1 MPLPGS
7 NRKRQFIQEVV
18 EPEVS
23 TPVEPEVLQEI
34 VEEAPVEEE
43 IVEEETTEEK
53 SGSDARAKFIARL
66 KAKAQTIKK

>member
-1 MPLPGS
+1 MPLPE
-7 NRKRQFIQEVV
+7 NIKKKQFIQEVV

-43 IVEEETTEEK
+43 TVEEETVEEATT
-53 SGSDARAKFIARL
+53 AREKFLARIN
-66 KAKAQTIKK
+66 KNKK

>member
-1 MPLPGS
+1 MPLPE
-7 NRKRQFIQEVV
+7 NIKKKQFIQEVV

-43 IVEEETTEEK
+43 TVEEETAVEEATT
-53 SGSDARAKFIARL
+53 AREKFLARIN
-66 KAKAQTIKK
+66 KNKK

>member
-1 MPLPGS
+1 MPLPE
-7 NRKRQFIQEVV
+7 NIKKKQFIQEVV

-43 IVEEETTEEK
+43 TVEEETTAREK
-53 SGSDARAKFIARL
+53 FLAR
-66 KAKAQTIKK
+66 IKKKKK

>member
-1 MPLPGS
+1 MPLPE
-7 NRKRQFIQEVV
+7 NIKKKQFIQEVV

-43 IVEEETTEEK
+43 TAKKK
-53 SGSDARAKFIARL
+53 SGGDARAKFVARL
-66 KAKAQTIKK
+66 KAKAKSIKK

>member
-1 MPLPGS
+1 MPLPG
-7 NRKRQFIQEVV
+7 NIKKKQFIQEVV

-43 IVEEETTEEK
+43 TANKK
-53 SGSDARAKFIARL
+53 SDDDARAKFLARIN
-66 KAKAQTIKK
+66 KNKK

>member
-1 MPLPGS
+1 MPLPE
-7 NRKRQFIQEVV
+7 NIKKKQFIQEVV

-43 IVEEETTEEK
+43 TVEEET
-53 SGSDARAKFIARL
+53 SGGDARAKFIARL
-66 KAKAQTIKK
+66 KAKANSIKK